1 MAKIKGFVEFSIEL
15 CKGCELCV
23 DACAFDVLEMS
34 HQVNGKG
41 YTFPFMK
48 NPEQCT
54 GCASCALVCPDVVIT
69 VYKVPTKN

>member
-1 MAKIKGFVEFSIEL
+1 MAKIKGFVELNIEH

-23 DACAFDVLEMS
+23 DACPFDVLEMS
-34 HQVNGKG
+34 AQVNGKG
-41 YTFPFMK
+41 YTYPFMK

-69 VYKVPTKN
+69 VYKVPTKQ